1 MKKLLLVLMV
11 CVTGVLV
18 APHDGLAQEQT
29 DYKNVVVVK
38 GLVHVERDAAQAIK
52 SISIT
57 TDQGKTI
64 TVKVDDVSK
73 GLVQIDGRRVFATG
87 TLQDNIFSVQT
98 WFMSN
103 RK

>member
-1 MKKLLLVLMV
+1 MKKLLLVLML

-18 APHDGLAQEQT
+18 APCDSLAQEQI

-38 GLVHVERDAAQAIK
+38 SLVHVERDTAQAIK

-64 TVKVDDVSK
+64 AVKVDDVSK
-73 GLVQIDGRRVFATG
+73 GLEQIDGRRVFSTG